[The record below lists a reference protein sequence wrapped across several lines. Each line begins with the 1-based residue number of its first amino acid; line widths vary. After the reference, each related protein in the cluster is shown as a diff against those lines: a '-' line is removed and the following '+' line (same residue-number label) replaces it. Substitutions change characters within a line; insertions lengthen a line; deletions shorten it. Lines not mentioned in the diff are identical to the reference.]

1 MNYEI
6 ALDLPKTNFDF
17 YAGGGFLKP
26 NTSFDKKEVPSI
38 FPIFEEAGYTV
49 ARGYNDYKAKAGKAD
64 KMILIQEEGAN
75 PWFYQ
80 PQQIPEY
87 DERYWHFFCRT
98 GDTSVKQNLRRQM
111 HEAEKNLRGN

>member
-1 MNYEI
+1 MK
-6 ALDLPKTNFDF
+6 LPLTCRRLNFDF

-75 PWFYQ
+75 PSCLPYAIDRKEGDLTLA
-80 PQQIPEY
+80 QITESAI
-87 DERYWHFFCRT
+87 DFLTKGKNKGFFLMVEGGR
-98 GDTSVKQNLRRQM
+98 
-111 HEAEKNLRGN
+111 